1 MDTPRLRAQ
10 NRSRGG
16 GQPVKASW
24 LLARADLRRRWPAVV
39 ALAVLAG
46 LAGGFVLTA
55 LLGARRSASAWER
68 FRAET
73 LADDAFVSIPS
84 RPDPEVADELAAMPD
99 VVDATSFVY
108 LAVTLPG
115 VPEGGA
121 FAAADDRLT
130 RTVQRGRLVE
140 GRRFD
145 PSKTDEIL
153 VNPAMASAAGV
164 RSGQRVT
171 LHGVGE
177 DTFSTEVTVVGV
189 VLTANDL
196 ALNTGFPAAVL
207 TPAFFRAH
215 ADDVQAGRVN
225 QFVRL
230 RHGTAG
236 VPSFRERVVE
246 RYGAEGGVLVGDS
259 NQEASGVRNALRLQA
274 TALGVLAAVAAVATV
289 LAVGQALARH
299 IAHAATD
306 APALRALGMTRPER
320 TSALGAPVVVVAVA
334 GAALAAAVAVA
345 ASPLV
350 PTGLARQV
358 ESETGVK
365 FDVVTMVGG
374 GTVLAAL
381 LAAAGWGP
389 ARRAART
396 RGTAPSLRPARGTG
410 IPLGPAAT
418 VGLTTA
424 LGGGGA
430 RTRGA
435 ARSAIA
441 AACVGTLGVT
451 AAVTFG
457 ASLDHLLETPRLYGW
472 DFDAVAG
479 IGGDDPSRID
489 EAVAGLASDPDVT
502 RLAAHELDFLTIG
515 DQTVET
521 FVLRQEKGAAILPT
535 LASGRAPTGPDEII
549 LGSTTMAN
557 LGARLGDRVEAV
569 GTEGPVQLTV
579 VGQGVFPALGD
590 GSTTHAAAV
599 PAGAAAALRLEESR
613 GRLVLVAVRPGAD
626 AVAVARRHT
635 DLPVSPPVPPSEL
648 ENLRLVGSTPWL
660 LAAFL
665 AALAITAVGHAVVVS
680 VRAGARD
687 LAVLRTLGFVRRQV
701 RGTVQW
707 QASAM
712 VGVGLV
718 AGIPLGLAAG
728 RWIWR
733 LAVRSTGALVEP
745 VTAAAIVAAMVPLAL
760 LLANLT
766 AAVPAR
772 AAARMRPAEVL
783 RTE

>member
-1 MDTPRLRAQ
+1 
-10 NRSRGG
+10 
-16 GQPVKASW
+16 
-24 LLARADLRRRWPAVV
+24 
-39 ALAVLAG
+39 
-46 LAGGFVLTA
+46 
-55 LLGARRSASAWER
+55 
-68 FRAET
+68 
-73 LADDAFVSIPS
+73 
-84 RPDPEVADELAAMPD
+84 
-99 VVDATSFVY
+99 
-108 LAVTLPG
+108 
-115 VPEGGA
+115 
-121 FAAADDRLT
+121 
-130 RTVQRGRLVE
+130 
-140 GRRFD
+140 
-145 PSKTDEIL
+145 
-153 VNPAMASAAGV
+153 
-164 RSGQRVT
+164 
-171 LHGVGE
+171 
-177 DTFSTEVTVVGV
+177 
-189 VLTANDL
+189 
-196 ALNTGFPAAVL
+196 
-207 TPAFFRAH
+207 
-215 ADDVQAGRVN
+215 
-225 QFVRL
+225 
-230 RHGTAG
+230 
-236 VPSFRERVVE
+236 
-246 RYGAEGGVLVGDS
+246 
-259 NQEASGVRNALRLQA
+259 
-274 TALGVLAAVAAVATV
+274 
-289 LAVGQALARH
+289 
-299 IAHAATD
+299 
-306 APALRALGMTRPER
+306 
-320 TSALGAPVVVVAVA
+320 
-334 GAALAAAVAVA
+334 
-345 ASPLV
+345 
-350 PTGLARQV
+350 
-358 ESETGVK
+358 
-365 FDVVTMVGG
+365 
-374 GTVLAAL
+374 
-381 LAAAGWGP
+381 
-389 ARRAART
+389 
-396 RGTAPSLRPARGTG
+396 
-410 IPLGPAAT
+410 
-418 VGLTTA
+418 
-424 LGGGGA
+424 
-430 RTRGA
+430 
-435 ARSAIA
+435 
-441 AACVGTLGVT
+441 
-451 AAVTFG
+451 
-457 ASLDHLLETPRLYGW
+457 
-472 DFDAVAG
+472 
-479 IGGDDPSRID
+479 
-489 EAVAGLASDPDVT
+489 
-502 RLAAHELDFLTIG
+502 
-515 DQTVET
+515 VET